1 MVVPLGVIAWR
12 QLVFVLHKKVR
23 LTLDQQ
29 LEEGR
34 GNKRKGRK
42 RGEIDNREKQ
52 EIKALSTNDAEE
64 GRGKDNGSKQQEHK
78 GEDEKTTG
86 QETKNMGKG
95 KR

>member
-1 MVVPLGVIAWR
+1 MIAWR

-42 RGEIDNREKQ
+42 RGEIDREKQ
-52 EIKALSTNDAEE
+52 ESKVLSTNDAEE
-64 GRGKDNGSKQQEHK
+64 GRDKDNGSKQQEHK

>member
-1 MVVPLGVIAWR
+1 MIAWR

-42 RGEIDNREKQ
+42 RGEIDREKQ
-52 EIKALSTNDAEE
+52 EIKVLSTNEE
-64 GRGKDNGSKQQEHK
+64 GRDKDNGSKQQEHK